1 MNIKISENIKRL
13 RKTKKITQEGLAEIF
28 NVTPA
33 AVSKWENNET
43 YPDITLLFPLSHFF
57 GVSIDE
63 LMGYDYM
70 VIEEEIKKAKEEI
83 YNAWALENDWNKDKE
98 L

>member
-1 MNIKISENIKRL
+1 MMHISKA
-13 RKTKKITQEGLAEIF
+13 KKITQEGLAEIF

-33 AVSKWENNET
+33 AVSKWENSET
-43 YPDITLLFPLSHFF
+43 YPYITLLFPLSHFF

-70 VIEEEIKKAKEEI
+70 LIEEEIKKVKEEI
-83 YNAWALENDWNKDKE
+83 RTLEDINNE
-98 L
+98 INR